1 MGLEIKE
8 TQEFMFEWITVQKI
22 QNVNIGE
29 TFYHLS
35 LSSILGKENPSV
47 LAQKRNED
55 TATEEPPDSEFQGCK
70 EDKK

>member
-1 MGLEIKE
+1 M
-8 TQEFMFEWITVQKI
+8 QKI

-29 TFYHLS
+29 AFYHLS